1 MGIRAIGANIASKV
15 ASPFTR
21 KSTSTNPFEHNS
33 FSGRVFKGSALIS
46 ADLFQTNKVKEAS
59 KLKMMSASV
68 VAAVSNFGHKIS
80 QPIVNFAKNV
90 KAGINNTIS
99 AIKSVPQKVNEISKN
114 VSNKISESLNL
125 EKLHLHK
132 EESKDTVKVLNMH
145 QINTKASVADL
156 KNTWLEENKIEA
168 GRKASKEVA

>member
-46 ADLFQTNKVKEAS
+46 ADLFQSNKVKEAS

-68 VAAVSNFGHKIS
+68 VAAVSNFGHRIS
-80 QPIVNFAKNV
+80 QPIINFAKNV

-99 AIKSVPQKVNEISKN
+99 AIKSVPQKVNEIGKN
-114 VSNKISESLNL
+114 VSNKITENL
-125 EKLHLHK
+125 EKLNVHK
-132 EESKDTVKVLNMH
+132 EEAKDTVKVLNMH

-168 GRKASKEVA
+168 AKKVSKEVA